1 MDFKLEMLMQ
11 GMFTF
16 NQPLLELKSVHS
28 LLMLNVHTDSAASR
42 YMMPRGFQCCTV
54 LNVNALH
61 A

>member
-1 MDFKLEMLMQ
+1 MQ